1 MENRGRRKVRRGVV
15 VSDKMQ
21 KTVTVQVE
29 RLVLHTMYKKFIKRT
44 KTFFAHDEEN
54 SAHIGDVVQIVET
67 RPLSKNKHWRVE
79 SIITR
84 SVEAAAPEEG
94 RA

>member
-29 RLVLHTMYKKFIKRT
+29 RLVLHPMYKKFIKRT

-54 SAHIGDVVQIVET
+54 SARIGDVVQIVET

-84 SVEAAAPEEG
+84 SVEAAPEEG

>member
-21 KTVTVQVE
+21 KTVVVKVE
-29 RLVLHTMYKKFIKRT
+29 RLVLHKMYKKYIKRT

-54 SAHIGDVVQIVET
+54 TARVGDTVQIVET

-79 SIITR
+79 SIIARSADSTR
-84 SVEAAAPEEG
+84 EEG
-94 RA
+94 IA

>member
-1 MENRGRRKVRRGVV
+1 MENRGRRKVRRGIV
-15 VSDKMQ
+15 VSDKMD

-29 RLVLHTMYKKFIKRT
+29 RQVLHRMYKKYIKRT

-54 SAHIGDVVQIVET
+54 GARIGDVVQIVET

-84 SVEAAAPEEG
+84 SAESAREEG